1 MNLTPVPRM
10 AIHYQ
15 FLTADGFREAHATMV
30 AAFADYQLDMS
41 YMTAERSWLRNL
53 KSSVS
58 YDCSVGAFDGD
69 RMVGFTFVGLD
80 DWQGEPAA
88 FDAGTGIIPGYRGQG
103 IAKGMFEFV
112 IPRLRERGVMRFLL
126 EVLQPNKVAIRAY
139 SKTGFEVTRE
149 FACYDLLPG
158 SFAANRLAAGGFE
171 VRVVDQATVR
181 AFSTCT
187 DWHPSWENS
196 FTGMDRIRDELTRLG
211 AFKDGQCVGVLVFYP
226 LLQWIMCLVV
236 EPGYRRRR
244 VASALLNFLMEELRL
259 PDGAD
264 RVKINNIDHS
274 DTAMRAFFEKAGA
287 DWVIDQYEMEYL
299 L

>member
-1 MNLTPVPRM
+1 MV
-10 AIHYQ
+10 IHYEH
-15 FLTADGFREAHATMV
+15 LTQGGFPQAHTTMV
-30 AAFADYQLDMS
+30 EAFADYQLDMS
-41 YMTAERSWLRNL
+41 YMTAERCWLRNL
-53 KSSVS
+53 KSGVR

-103 IAKGMFEFV
+103 IANGMFEFV
-112 IPRLRERGVMRFLL
+112 IPRLRERGVTRFLL
-126 EVLQPNKVAIRAY
+126 EVLQPNKAAIRAY

-158 SFAANRLAAGGFE
+158 SFAADGLAAGGFE
-171 VRVVDQATVR
+171 VRVVDQATVQ
-181 AFSTCT
+181 AFSTQT
-187 DWHPSWENS
+187 DWQPSWENS
-196 FTGMDRIRDELTRLG
+196 FTGMGRIRDELTRLG
-211 AFKDGQCVGVLVFYP
+211 AFNDGQCVGVLVFYP

-236 EPGYRRRR
+236 KQGYRRRG
-244 VASALLNFLMEELRL
+244 VASALLKSLMEDLRL
-259 PDGAD
+259 PEGTD

-274 DTAMRAFFEKAGA
+274 DTAMRAFFEKTGA